1 MQGFNGLDAVGQ
13 GGDLADHVHAIA
25 MLIFIANRDDLA
37 RGIAIH
43 AFASNTQAA
52 QVQVFEHFGDLTG
65 RRALGDQAAPG
76 VEKLACKAGIGAAAG
91 VPRAG
96 GQADRALAGHGF
108 RLEARHDGA
117 GLDNVLGE

>member
-37 RGIAIH
+37 RGIAVD
-43 AFASNTQAA
+43 AFAGDAQAS
-52 QVQVFEHFGDLTG
+52 QVQVFKHFGDLAG
-65 RRALGDQAAPG
+65 RRALGDQAATG
-76 VEKLACKAGIGAAAG
+76 IEKLACEAGIGAAAG
-91 VPRAG
+91 VPRAC

-108 RLEARHDGA
+108 GLEARHDGA